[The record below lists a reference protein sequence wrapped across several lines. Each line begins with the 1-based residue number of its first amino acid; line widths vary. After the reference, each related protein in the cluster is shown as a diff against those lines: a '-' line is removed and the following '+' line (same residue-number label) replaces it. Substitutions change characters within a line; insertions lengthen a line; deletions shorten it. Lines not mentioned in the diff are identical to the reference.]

1 MKRKHIPADP
11 CRDRSRRK
19 QEALAFLASRGI
31 TQIRA
36 VYPVVARFDTMS
48 RVRRLALAK

>member
-11 CRDRSRRK
+11 CRYRSRRK
-19 QEALAFLASRGI
+19 QAAVAFLASRGI

-36 VYPVVARFDTMS
+36 AYPAARFDTMS